1 MDRVRLDLPPV
12 QTSRFPTSRPLLS
25 SVRIASRY
33 ILKEHLGPLSFSL
46 GALTSLLLLNYIAR
60 KFGDLVGKGLP
71 SRVIAEFFVLSV
83 PFTVAMTLPMAVLV
97 STLYAFSRLAAEN
110 EITAF
115 KASGVAMRRLLVPV
129 LWAATG
135 LAALMVAFNDI
146 VLPAANHRLA
156 VLQNDVARARPTF
169 ALRDQVINQVGE
181 RPFYLRASHVDQ
193 ATNRMRD
200 VTIYDLTQA
209 TPRTVR
215 ADSGTLALAPNHRD
229 LTLTLYDG
237 EIEQVGVGKP
247 DDLTRT
253 FYKVQL
259 ARVRDVAKGAEI
271 TDPRAQ
277 TYKSDREMT
286 ICELDASFQGERF
299 KVLAARQELSIA
311 LADSLRRPHTNVA
324 IARTPAPSVG
334 RLYCMAKAHLASAVA
349 RVALPKQARAQG
361 IKSAVVAPDT
371 AAYARAMN
379 ASVVAVA
386 RLRVGEAEVAMNGY
400 DVEIH
405 KKFALAVACISFVLL
420 GAPLALRFPRGG
432 VGMVLGVSLGVFA
445 TYYAFLIAGQELAQ
459 RGTVAPWLAMWGAD
473 ILFTAV
479 GLIMAMRMG
488 RESGSSR
495 SGGLK
500 EWFEQ
505 WRWRRQARRDAR
517 AANAAGRTSGGVAVA
532 GGAA

>member
-1 MDRVRLDLPPV
+1 M
-12 QTSRFPTSRPLLS
+12 
-25 SVRIASRY
+25 RIASRY

-60 KFGDLVGKGLP
+60 KFADLVGKGLP
-71 SRVIAEFFVLSV
+71 WQVIAEFFMLSV

-129 LWAATG
+129 LWAAAG
-135 LAALMVAFNDI
+135 LALLMVAFNDV

-169 ALRDQVINQVGE
+169 GLNERVINQVGE
-181 RPFYLRASHVDQ
+181 RQFFLSAGHIDRATS
-193 ATNRMRD
+193 RMRE

-215 ADSGTLALAPNHRD
+215 ADSGSFALAPNHRD

-237 EIEQVGVGKP
+237 VIEQVGAGKP

-253 FYKVQL
+253 YYKVQL
-259 ARVRDVAKGAEI
+259 ARVRDVAKGPEI
-271 TDPRAQ
+271 TDPKAQ

-286 ICELDASFQGERF
+286 ICELDTAFQSERV
-299 KVLAARQELSIA
+299 KVFQARVELGTAI
-311 LADSLRRPHTNVA
+311 ADSLRRPHKA
-324 IARTPAPSVG
+324 EAQRGPAAPARSIG
-334 RLYCMAKAHLASAVA
+334 RLYCAARTRLASALSGAV
-349 RVALPKQARAQG
+349 LPRQAHAQG
-361 IKSAVVAPDT
+361 LKSAVIDPREDAGI
-371 AAYARAMN
+371 RAMN
-379 ASVVAVA
+379 AGALAIA
-386 RLRVGEAEVAMNGY
+386 RLRVGEAEAAMNGY

-459 RGTVAPWLAMWGAD
+459 RGTVPPWLAMWGAD

-479 GLIMAMRMG
+479 GLAMAMRMG
-488 RESGSSR
+488 RESGSAR
-495 SGGLK
+495 GGGIK
-500 EWFEQ
+500 EWIEQ

-517 AANAAGRTSGGVAVA
+517 AANTAGRTSGGVAVA

>member
-1 MDRVRLDLPPV
+1 M
-12 QTSRFPTSRPLLS
+12 
-25 SVRIASRY
+25 RIASRY

-46 GALTSLLLLNYIAR
+46 GALTSLLLLNTIAKR
-60 KFGDLVGKGLP
+60 FSDLVGKGLP
-71 SRVIAEFFVLSV
+71 WQVIVEFFALCV

-97 STLYAFSRLAAEN
+97 ATLYAFSRLAVEN

-129 LWAATG
+129 LWGATG
-135 LAALMVAFNDI
+135 LAVAMLYFNDQ

-156 VLQNDVARARPTF
+156 VLQNDITRARPTF
-169 ALRDQVINQVGE
+169 ALREQVINQVGE
-181 RPFYLRASHVDQ
+181 QQFFLRAGHVDQ
-193 ATNRMRD
+193 ATNRMRE

-209 TPRTVR
+209 TPKTIR
-215 ADSGTLALAPNHRD
+215 ADSGLLALAPNHKD
-229 LTLTLYDG
+229 LTLTLFDG
-237 EIEQVGVGKP
+237 EIEQLGAGKP
-247 DDLTRT
+247 DELTRT

-259 ARVRDVAKGAEI
+259 ARVRDVVKGPEI
-271 TDPRAQ
+271 TDPKAQ

-286 ICELDASFQGERF
+286 ICELDASFQNERF
-299 KVLAARQELSIA
+299 KVIGARRELTTA
-311 LADSLRRPHTNVA
+311 LEDSLRH
-324 IARTPAPSVG
+324 PAPAGRVDTTRAHSIG
-334 RLYCMAKAHLASAVA
+334 RLYCSASARLASVIA
-349 RVALPKQARAQG
+349 RVALPRQAHAQG
-361 IKSAVVAPDT
+361 LKSAVTNNTDT
-371 AAYARAMN
+371 AAFARAMR
-379 ASVVAVA
+379 AGAVAVA
-386 RLRVGEAEVAMNGY
+386 RLRLGEAQTAMNSY

-459 RGTVAPWLAMWGAD
+459 RGTVPPWLAMWGAD

-479 GLIMAMRMG
+479 GLALALRMG

-495 SGGLK
+495 GGGLK

-505 WRWRRQARRDAR
+505 WRWRRQVRRDAR
-517 AANAAGRTSGGVAVA
+517 AAAAAGRTSGSVAVA
-532 GGAA
+532 GGTA

>member
-1 MDRVRLDLPPV
+1 M
-12 QTSRFPTSRPLLS
+12 
-25 SVRIASRY
+25 RIASRY

-71 SRVIAEFFVLSV
+71 TRVIAEFFVLSV

-129 LWAATG
+129 LWAASG
-135 LAALMVAFNDI
+135 LAAVMIGFNDI

-156 VLQNDVARARPTF
+156 VLQNDIARARPTF
-169 ALRDQVINQVGE
+169 ALREQVINQVGE
-181 RPFYLRASHVDQ
+181 RQFFLRAGHVDQ
-193 ATNRMRD
+193 STNRMRE
-200 VTIYDLTQA
+200 VTIYDLTGA
-209 TPRTVR
+209 TPKTVR
-215 ADSGTLALAPNHRD
+215 ADSGTLALAPNRKD
-229 LTLTLYDG
+229 LTLTLFDG
-237 EIEQVGVGKP
+237 EIQQVSAGKP
-247 DDLTRT
+247 DELTRT

-259 ARVRDVAKGAEI
+259 ARVRDVAKGPEI
-271 TDPRAQ
+271 SDPKAQ
-277 TYKSDREMT
+277 TFKSDREMT
-286 ICELDASFQGERF
+286 ICELDVSYQTQRSRVTVARSE
-299 KVLAARQELSIA
+299 LATAIS
-311 LADSLRRPHTNVA
+311 DSLHRTHGRPALNT
-324 IARTPAPSVG
+324 RPAPSLG
-334 RLYCMAKAHLASAVA
+334 RLYCAAKREVASAVA
-349 RVALPKQARAQG
+349 RVALPRQAHAQG
-361 IKSAVVAPDT
+361 LKSAVPQVDT
-371 AAYARAMN
+371 SQYARAMSSMT
-379 ASVVAVA
+379 ASAVAVA
-386 RLRVGEAEVAMNGY
+386 RLRVGEAEASMNGY

-405 KKFALAVACISFVLL
+405 KKFALAVACVSFVLL

-459 RGTVAPWLAMWGAD
+459 RGTVPPWLAMWGAD

-495 SGGLK
+495 GGGIK

-517 AANAAGRTSGGVAVA
+517 AADAAGRAAGGVAVA
-532 GGAA
+532 RGAA

>member
-1 MDRVRLDLPPV
+1 M
-12 QTSRFPTSRPLLS
+12 
-25 SVRIASRY
+25 RIASRY

-60 KFGDLVGKGLP
+60 KFADLVGKGLP
-71 SRVIAEFFVLSV
+71 WQVIAEFFVLSV

-129 LWAATG
+129 LWAAAG
-135 LAALMVAFNDI
+135 LAAVMVGFNDI

-156 VLQNDVARARPTF
+156 VLQNDIARARPTF
-169 ALRDQVINQVGE
+169 ALREQTINQVGE
-181 RPFYLRASHVDQ
+181 RQFFLRAGHVDQ
-193 ATNRMRD
+193 ATNRMRE
-200 VTIYDLTQA
+200 VTIYDLTGA
-209 TPRTVR
+209 TPKTIR
-215 ADSGTLALAPNHRD
+215 ADSGTLALAPNRKD

-237 EIEQVGVGKP
+237 EIEQLGAGKSAE
-247 DDLTRT
+247 LTRT

-259 ARVRDVAKGAEI
+259 ARVRDVAKGPEI
-271 TDPRAQ
+271 SDPKAQ
-277 TYKSDREMT
+277 TFKSDREMT
-286 ICELDASFQGERF
+286 ICELDASFQSERF
-299 KVLAARQELSIA
+299 KVLGARRELTTA
-311 LADSLRRPHTNVA
+311 LQDSLRLRPHLGPMDTTHARSIGRMYCAAKSRLAAA
-324 IARTPAPSVG
+324 I
-334 RLYCMAKAHLASAVA
+334 A
-349 RVALPKQARAQG
+349 RVALPRAAHAQG
-361 IKSAVVAPDT
+361 LKSAVNNAIDT
-371 AAYARAMN
+371 AAYSRAMR
-379 ASVVAVA
+379 AGSVAVA
-386 RLRVGEAEVAMNGY
+386 RLRVGEAETAMNSY

-420 GAPLALRFPRGG
+420 GAPLAVRFPRGG

-459 RGTVAPWLAMWGAD
+459 RGTVPPWLAMWGAD

-479 GLIMAMRMG
+479 GLVMAMRMG

-495 SGGLK
+495 GGGIK

-517 AANAAGRTSGGVAVA
+517 AANAAGRTASGGVAVA
-532 GGAA
+532 RGAA

>member
-1 MDRVRLDLPPV
+1 M
-12 QTSRFPTSRPLLS
+12 
-25 SVRIASRY
+25 RIASRY

-60 KFGDLVGKGLP
+60 KFADLVGKGLP
-71 SRVIAEFFVLSV
+71 WQVIGEFFMLSV

-115 KASGVAMRRLLVPV
+115 KASGVAMWRLLVPV
-129 LWAATG
+129 LWGATA
-135 LAALMVAFNDI
+135 LAALMMIFNDQ

-156 VLQNDVARARPTF
+156 VLQNDITRARPTF
-169 ALRDQVINQVGE
+169 ALREQVINQVGD
-181 RPFYLRASHVDQ
+181 RQYFLRAGHVDQ
-193 ATNRMRD
+193 ATNRMRE
-200 VTIYDLTQA
+200 VTIYDLTGA
-209 TPRTVR
+209 TPATIR
-215 ADSGTLALAPNHRD
+215 ADSGTLALAPNHKD
-229 LTLTLYDG
+229 LNLTLYDG
-237 EIEQVGVGKP
+237 VIEQVGAGKP

-259 ARVRDVAKGAEI
+259 ARVRDVAKGPEI
-271 TDPRAQ
+271 SDPKAQ

-286 ICELDASFQGERF
+286 VCELDASFQGERF
-299 KVLAARQELSIA
+299 RTIAARRELAGA
-311 LADSLRRPHTNVA
+311 LADSLRQPHPKGPV
-324 IARTPAPSVG
+324 IRDSARSIG
-334 RLYCMAKAHLASAVA
+334 RLYCKATHRLATAVAHLTLPKVASA
-349 RVALPKQARAQG
+349 QG
-361 IKSAVVAPDT
+361 LKSAVIVADT
-371 AAYARAMN
+371 SNYTRMMN
-379 ASVVAVA
+379 ASVVAAA
-386 RLRVGEAEVAMNGY
+386 RLRVAESQASMNGY

-405 KKFALAVACISFVLL
+405 KKFALAAACISFVLL

-459 RGTVAPWLAMWGAD
+459 RGTVPPWLAMWGAN

-495 SGGLK
+495 GGGLR
-500 EWFEQ
+500 ERIEQ
-505 WRWRRQARRDAR
+505 WRWRRQARRNAR
-517 AANAAGRTSGGVAVA
+517 Q
-532 GGAA
+532 GAT